1 MAQLFVDFKFDLVSF
16 SKISEGK
23 DATLSLWPN
32 LACNTIPVT
41 VGGLLSLGVTKRVSK
56 TIKSKATPKEE
67 DKMAI

>member
-1 MAQLFVDFKFDLVSF
+1 M
-16 SKISEGK
+16 
-23 DATLSLWPN
+23 SLWPN

-41 VGGLLSLGVTKRVSK
+41 VGGLISVGVTKRVSK